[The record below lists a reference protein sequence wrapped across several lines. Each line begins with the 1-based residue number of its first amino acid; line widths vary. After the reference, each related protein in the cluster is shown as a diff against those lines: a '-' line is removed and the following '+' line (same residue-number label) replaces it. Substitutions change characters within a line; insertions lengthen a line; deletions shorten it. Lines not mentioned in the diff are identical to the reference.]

1 MESERRAPA
10 QLPLEM
16 SSPAEPAFENFVA
29 GTNAEALAGVR
40 ALAEGAA
47 AEPIVYLWGEP
58 GSGRTH
64 LLRAAARVNP
74 ALVVADDVQSLAPA
88 AQQALFIAINEAR
101 ERRAAVLAAGD
112 APPARLAMREDLR
125 SRLGWGLV
133 YQLKRLSDEDKTLY
147 LRAEA
152 TRRGFALS
160 DEVVRYLLSRLPR
173 DLSSLSRVMERLDRH
188 SLARQRPLTVPLV
201 REALGSLA
209 EGVAESPREPQRKA

>member
-1 MESERRAPA
+1 MA
-10 QLPLEM
+10 QLPLDI
-16 SSPAEPAFENFVA
+16 SPPFEPAFENFIA
-29 GTNAEALAGVR
+29 GGNAEALAGVR
-40 ALAEGAA
+40 ALAEGTA

-74 ALVVADDVQSLAPA
+74 ALVIADEVQSLEPA
-88 AQQALFIAINEAR
+88 AQQALFVAINEAR

-112 APPARLAMREDLR
+112 VPPARLAMRDDLR

-133 YQLKRLSDEDKTLY
+133 YQLKRLSDEDRTLY

-152 TRRGFALS
+152 ARRGFALG
-160 DEVVRYLLSRLPR
+160 DEVARYLLSRLPR
-173 DLSSLSRVMERLDRH
+173 DLSSLGRVMELLDRH

-209 EGVAESPREPQRKA
+209 EGVAESPREPRRKT